1 MGEIDAQAED
11 FRAGARAWIEENFP
25 RSLAFKNPV
34 PYQND
39 APYAEADPDFRLWR
53 DRLAEKRW
61 GAPGWPV
68 AFGGAGLDP
77 ASVRVINEEMTRI
90 GAFSPMRMTGLTMLG
105 PTLMEYGTPEQQ
117 AQHLPPI
124 ARGEVRWCQGFSEP
138 DAGSDL
144 AALQTKCIDMG
155 DHWLVTGQKIWT
167 SGANHADWCF
177 ALVRTDTA
185 RKQGGISFLLIDM
198 KSPGIDTRP
207 IVLISG
213 SSHFCEM
220 FLNDVKVPKEN
231 IVGAVNGGWSVAKRL
246 LQFERDSLS
255 EGRGEGPSLLPL
267 AQEQVGVDD
276 KGRIADPDLRTR
288 LIRHEMR
295 ARAYT
300 LTLNRKAAETKA
312 RGAGD
317 GTVAV
322 IKNLGSDVGQTR
334 YELAVEILGD
344 QGLGWEGEGYTP
356 QELDATRQWLHSK
369 AYSIYGGS
377 YEIQNNIA
385 AKRVLNLPDPAPAR

>member
-1 MGEIDAQAED
+1 MAEGDAQSDD
-11 FRAGARAWIEENFP
+11 FRTKVRSWIEENFP

-53 DRLAEKRW
+53 SRLAEKRW

-68 AFGGAGLDP
+68 EFGGAGLDD
-77 ASVRVINEEMTRI
+77 AKVRIIHEEMVRV

-105 PTLMEYGTPEQQ
+105 PTLMEFGTVEQQ

-138 DAGSDL
+138 GAGSDL

-167 SGANHADWCF
+167 SGANHSEWCF
-177 ALVRTDTA
+177 ALVRTDTS

-198 KSPGIDTRP
+198 KSPGIETRP

-213 SSHFCEM
+213 SSHFCEL
-220 FLNDVKVPKEN
+220 FFNDVKVPKEN
-231 IVGAVNGGWSVAKRL
+231 IVGRVNEGWSVAKRL

-255 EGRGEGPSLLPL
+255 EGRGEGPSLLPM
-267 AQEQVGVDD
+267 ARAYVGVDKD
-276 KGRIADPDLRTR
+276 GRLADPDLRAR

-300 LTLNRKAAETKA
+300 LTQTRKAAEAKA
-312 RGAGD
+312 RGVGD
-317 GTVAV
+317 GSVPI

-334 YELAVEILGD
+334 YDLVREILGD
-344 QGLGWEGEGYTP
+344 RGLGWEGEGYEP
-356 QELDATRQWLHSK
+356 AELDSTRQWLHSR

>member
-1 MGEIDAQAED
+1 MAEGDAQEGE
-11 FRAGARAWIEENFP
+11 FRANVRAWMEENFP

-53 DRLAEKRW
+53 ARLAEKRW

-68 AFGGAGLDP
+68 EFGGAGLD
-77 ASVRVINEEMTRI
+77 AAGVKIINEEMARI

-117 AQHLPPI
+117 ARHLPPI

-138 DAGSDL
+138 GAGSDL

-167 SGANHADWCF
+167 SGANHAEWCF
-177 ALVRTDTA
+177 ALVRTDTS

-198 KSPGIDTRP
+198 NSPGIDTRP

-231 IVGAVNGGWSVAKRL
+231 LVGRVNEGWGVAKRL

-255 EGRGEGPSLLPL
+255 EGRGEGPSLLPIAR
-267 AQEQVGVDD
+267 AQIGVDE
-276 KGRIADPDLRTR
+276 GGLIANADLRTR
-288 LIRHEMR
+288 LIQHEMR

-300 LTLNRKAAETKA
+300 LTLQRKAAEAKA
-312 RGAGD
+312 QGAGD
-317 GTVAV
+317 GTVPV

-334 YELAVEILGD
+334 YELVVEILGD
-344 QGLGWEGEGYTP
+344 RGLGWEGEGYAAG
-356 QELDATRQWLHSK
+356 ELEATRQWLHSK